1 MPVPCGLDR
10 APISHEIEDSNQLM
24 KTIGLLVY
32 FSVLAWS
39 VIAPHDYFTCF
50 LEAAAI
56 PLIECRSK
64 LPKNHG

>member
-1 MPVPCGLDR
+1 
-10 APISHEIEDSNQLM
+10 M
-24 KTIGLLVY
+24 KKIGLLVY